1 MMLTREQIIATI
13 EAEEAA
19 CLESV
24 DGDLQNERADALER
38 YRGEKYGN
46 EVDGRSQ
53 VVDRSIADTIEWIMP
68 SLVRVYMG
76 GEDIGTF
83 RARGPEDEEP
93 AKIETDVCNYYLQA
107 KNDFFSTINAVLR
120 DALLLKNG
128 YAVASWRTDDAVT
141 TERYTGLS
149 DEEAAMLMQDA
160 DVEVVEHSQYPD
172 SLAPTAQQ
180 MSPAPP
186 SGAAAGGSPAPML
199 HDIKVERK
207 KADEYVAVDAIPPD
221 EMRISHRHRNTSLLD
236 CAFVQWIR
244 RDTIGQFRTEG
255 FDIADDEPGDD
266 AFESSEASSRARYS
280 FEINPD
286 ESMSDDPTMRRIT
299 LKDTYIKAD
308 FRGTG
313 LPQLWRVVMTDTGK
327 NILLQEEADII
338 PFAAFSPIIYAHSH
352 IGTSV
357 YDLISDLAEVK
368 TVLMRQYLDGVYQ
381 ANNGEK
387 AIDQDRVNLDDLLV
401 TRPGRVVRVTGDPGT
416 AIFPMVTP
424 DVTGTV
430 LQGLQYVDATKEQRT
445 GVRAWTEGMGSQSL
459 HPTATGVQSVDSQQA
474 QRIELI
480 ARTLAS
486 GFRDLFCI
494 IHALVSK
501 HSTKPIQLKLNN
513 KWMAID
519 PRSWTRRTD
528 FDISVGLGVGT
539 PDVQMAKLMQLAPML
554 QQAMGMGMAGPEE
567 AYNLAAEILKAA
579 GFRFPDKFIKAPQPN
594 EQGQFEMPPPQ
605 PSPQE
610 KVEMVR
616 QQGDQAK
623 TQATLQADAQKFQA
637 MQTADQQKFQ
647 AQQAAE
653 KEKLAMEDQLQQ
665 RRLAAE
671 LEVQRQND
679 ERDAAAD
686 LLKHQREQETKL
698 AIAQLQSA
706 TSIEVA
712 KIGRGLDDGLAIA
725 QEQMGQV
732 GAVADTAVNV
742 SDQLAQT
749 LAAALEVMQQATA
762 AMAQNAQ
769 MVTAAANTP
778 RRIVRDPA
786 TGKAVG
792 VEPMRTLQ

>member
-172 SLAPTAQQ
+172 PLAPTAQQ

-186 SGAAAGGSPAPML
+186 SGAAAGGSTAPML
-199 HDIKVERK
+199 HDLKVERK

-513 KWMAID
+513 KWIAID

-594 EQGQFEMPPPQ
+594 PQTGQFEMPPPQ

-637 MQTADQQKFQ
+637 E
-647 AQQAAE
+647 QAAA
-653 KEKLAMEDQLQQ
+653 KEKLQMEDALQQ

-686 LLKHQREQETKL
+686 LLKHGREQETKL

-712 KIGRGLDDGLAIA
+712 KISRGLDEPLAQA

-732 GAVADTAVNV
+732 AETAETANAVSEQLAVTLATGLEQMRALME
-742 SDQLAQT
+742 QLAQAVQIN
-749 LAAALEVMQQATA
+749 AAVQSA
-762 AMAQNAQ
+762 
-769 MVTAAANTP
+769 P
-778 RRIVRDPA
+778 KRIVRDPM
-786 TGKAVG
+786 TGKAIG
-792 VEPMRTLQ
+792 VEPVQTIQ